1 LVGLWENLSDAK
13 IEAEQSKPDNWVHPV
28 REDEITKDKGGLW
41 CLKPGAVIDEMSKG
55 KRPSQK
61 RRGQP
66 AAKKQKVDA
75 VAGPSMSKQQKE
87 QAKRAGGKKTEI

>member
-1 LVGLWENLSDAK
+1 MWIRYSIAE
-13 IEAEQSKPDNWVHPV
+13 IEALQSDPDNWVHPV
-28 REDEITKDKGGLW
+28 QEDEIDPAKKGGLW

-61 RRGQP
+61 RKGQP